1 MNKMVIAVGIA
12 VAAIA
17 ISMTYGAIA
26 NPGGEPA
33 KEEPSSEVWN
43 FRFSGKEFHNINSH
57 GFDGISLETGNT
69 YQFKFVPMGDSP
81 EQLRISL
88 IWPGGQHHKTVEVF
102 SDTLYLKKTLVD
114 TGISKYYT
122 WEYVGDKFFQISDKE
137 CYEKDSTSSTILKKP
152 LCYYELNVERIGN
165 LMGSVS
171 ISIEKLDRSI

>member
-1 MNKMVIAVGIA
+1 MNKTVIAGGIVAVAIA
-12 VAAIA
+12 VSIA
-17 ISMTYGAIA
+17 YGAVA
-26 NPGGEPA
+26 NPGGDPI

-43 FRFSGKEFHNINSH
+43 FRFSGQEFHNISSH

-81 EQLRISL
+81 EQLRLSLVGIS
-88 IWPGGQHHKTVEVF
+88 PSVQVF

>member
-1 MNKMVIAVGIA
+1 MNKTVIAGGI
-12 VAAIA
+12 VAAA
-17 ISMTYGAIA
+17 IIISITYGAVA
-26 NPGGEPA
+26 NPGGDPI

-43 FRFSGKEFHNINSH
+43 FRFSGQEFHNISSH

-81 EQLRISL
+81 EQLRLSLVGIS
-88 IWPGGQHHKTVEVF
+88 PSVQVF

>member
-1 MNKMVIAVGIA
+1 MNKMVIAGGIA

-43 FRFSGKEFHNINSH
+43 FRFSGQEFHNISSH

-81 EQLRISL
+81 EQLRLSLVGIS
-88 IWPGGQHHKTVEVF
+88 PSVQVF

>member
-1 MNKMVIAVGIA
+1 MNKTVIAGGIVA
-12 VAAIA
+12 VAIVV
-17 ISMTYGAIA
+17 SMAYGAIA
-26 NPGGEPA
+26 NPGGEPV

-43 FRFSGKEFHNINSH
+43 FRFSGQEFHNINSH

-122 WEYVGDKFFQISDKE
+122 WDYIGEKNFHISDKE
-137 CYEKDSTSSTILKKP
+137 CFDAQSNSSILKRQM
-152 LCYYELNVERIGN
+152 CYYELNVERIGN

-171 ISIEKLDRSI
+171 ISIDKLDRSI

>member
-1 MNKMVIAVGIA
+1 MNKPVIAGGI
-12 VAAIA
+12 VAAA
-17 ISMTYGAIA
+17 IIVSITYGAVA
-26 NPGGEPA
+26 NPGGDPI

-43 FRFSGKEFHNINSH
+43 FRFSGQEFHNISSH

-81 EQLRISL
+81 EQLRLSLVGIS
-88 IWPGGQHHKTVEVF
+88 PSVQVF

>member
-1 MNKMVIAVGIA
+1 MNKTLIPVGIA
-12 VAAIA
+12 AVVVGISIA
-17 ISMTYGAIA
+17 YGASM
-26 NPGGEPA
+26 NPGGEPEE
-33 KEEPSSEVWN
+33 KEPSSEVWN
-43 FRFSGKEFHNINSH
+43 FRFSGQEFHNISSH

-81 EQLRISL
+81 EQLRLSLVGIS
-88 IWPGGQHHKTVEVF
+88 PSVQVF

>member
-81 EQLRISL
+81 EQLRLSL
-88 IWPGGQHHKTVEVF
+88 IGKSPSIQVF
-102 SDTLYLKKTLVD
+102 SDTLYLKKTLVIQ
-114 TGISKYYT
+114 G
-122 WEYVGDKFFQISDKE
+122 FQNI
-137 CYEKDSTSSTILKKP
+137 IL
-152 LCYYELNVERIGN
+152 GN
-165 LMGSVS
+165 T
-171 ISIEKLDRSI
+171 

>member
-43 FRFSGKEFHNINSH
+43 FRFSGQEFHNISSH

-81 EQLRISL
+81 EQLRLSL
-88 IWPGGQHHKTVEVF
+88 IGKSPSVQVF

-122 WEYVGDKFFQISDKE
+122 WEYVGDRFFQISDKE
-137 CYEKDSTSSTILKKP
+137 CYEKDTTSSTIFKKQS
-152 LCYYELNVERIGN
+152 CIYELNVERIGN

-171 ISIEKLDRSI
+171 IGIEKLDRSI

>member
-43 FRFSGKEFHNINSH
+43 FRFSGQEFHNISSH
-57 GFDGISLETGNT
+57 GFDGISLETDNT

-81 EQLRISL
+81 EQLRLSL
-88 IWPGGQHHKTVEVF
+88 IGKSPNVQVF
-102 SDTLYLKKTLVD
+102 SDILYLKKTLVD

-137 CYEKDSTSSTILKKP
+137 CYEKDATSSTIFKKQS
-152 LCYYELNVERIGN
+152 CIYELNVERIGN

-171 ISIEKLDRSI
+171 IGIEKLDRSI

>member
-43 FRFSGKEFHNINSH
+43 FRFSGQEFHNISSH

-81 EQLRISL
+81 EQLRLSL
-88 IWPGGQHHKTVEVF
+88 IGKSPSVQVF

-122 WEYVGDKFFQISDKE
+122 WEYVGDRFFQISDKE
-137 CYEKDSTSSTILKKP
+137 CYEKDTTSSTIFKKP
-152 LCYYELNVERIGN
+152 SCIYELNVERIGN

-171 ISIEKLDRSI
+171 IGIEKLDRSI

>member
-81 EQLRISL
+81 EQLRLSLVGIS
-88 IWPGGQHHKTVEVF
+88 PSVQVF

-122 WEYVGDKFFQISDKE
+122 WEYIGDKFFQISDKE

>member
-1 MNKMVIAVGIA
+1 MNKMVIAGGIVA
-12 VAAIA
+12 VAIVV
-17 ISMTYGAIA
+17 SMAYGAIA
-26 NPGGEPA
+26 NPGGEPV

-43 FRFSGKEFHNINSH
+43 FRFSGQEFHNISSH

-81 EQLRISL
+81 EQLRLSLVGIS
-88 IWPGGQHHKTVEVF
+88 PSVQVF

>member
-1 MNKMVIAVGIA
+1 MNKTVIAGGI
-12 VAAIA
+12 VAAA
-17 ISMTYGAIA
+17 IIVSITYGAVA
-26 NPGGEPA
+26 NPGGDTI

-43 FRFSGKEFHNINSH
+43 FRFSGQEFHNISSH

-81 EQLRISL
+81 EQLRLSLVGIS
-88 IWPGGQHHKTVEVF
+88 PSVQVF

>member
-1 MNKMVIAVGIA
+1 MNKTIIAGGIVAVAIAVSIA
-12 VAAIA
+12 
-17 ISMTYGAIA
+17 YGAVA
-26 NPGGEPA
+26 NPGGDPI

-43 FRFSGKEFHNINSH
+43 FRFSGQEFHNISSH

-81 EQLRISL
+81 EQLRLSLVGIS
-88 IWPGGQHHKTVEVF
+88 PSVQVF

>member
-33 KEEPSSEVWN
+33 KEAPSSEVWN

-88 IWPGGQHHKTVEVF
+88 IWPGGQHHKTVEVY
-102 SDTLYLKKTLVD
+102 SETLYLKKTLVD

-122 WEYVGDKFFQISDKE
+122 WDYIGDKFFQVSDKE
-137 CYEKDSTSSTILKKP
+137 CYDAPNSGTTLKRDS
-152 LCYYELNVERIGN
+152 CYYELNVERIGN
-165 LMGSVS
+165 LVGSVS

>member
-1 MNKMVIAVGIA
+1 MNKTVIAGGI
-12 VAAIA
+12 VAAA
-17 ISMTYGAIA
+17 IIVSITYGAVA
-26 NPGGEPA
+26 NLGGDPI

-43 FRFSGKEFHNINSH
+43 FRFSGQEFHNISSH

-81 EQLRISL
+81 EQLRLSLVGIS
-88 IWPGGQHHKTVEVF
+88 PSVQVF
-102 SDTLYLKKTLVD
+102 SDTLYYLKKTLVD

>member
-1 MNKMVIAVGIA
+1 MNKTVIAGGI
-12 VAAIA
+12 VAAA
-17 ISMTYGAIA
+17 IIVSITYGAVA
-26 NPGGEPA
+26 NPGGDPI

-43 FRFSGKEFHNINSH
+43 FRFSGQEFHNISSH

-81 EQLRISL
+81 EQLRLSL
-88 IWPGGQHHKTVEVF
+88 IGKSPSVQVF

>member
-43 FRFSGKEFHNINSH
+43 FRFSGQEFHNISSH

-81 EQLRISL
+81 EQLRLSL
-88 IWPGGQHHKTVEVF
+88 IGKSPSVQVF

-122 WEYVGDKFFQISDKE
+122 WEYVGDRFFQISDKE
-137 CYEKDSTSSTILKKP
+137 CYEKDATSSTIFKKQS
-152 LCYYELNVERIGN
+152 CIYELNVERIGN

-171 ISIEKLDRSI
+171 IGIEKLDRSI

>member
-1 MNKMVIAVGIA
+1 MNKTVIAGGI
-12 VAAIA
+12 VAAA
-17 ISMTYGAIA
+17 IIVSITYGAVA
-26 NPGGEPA
+26 NPGGDPI

-43 FRFSGKEFHNINSH
+43 FRFSGQEFHNISSH

-81 EQLRISL
+81 EQLRLSLVGIS
-88 IWPGGQHHKTVEVF
+88 PSVQVF
-102 SDTLYLKKTLVD
+102 SDTIYLKKTLVD

>member
-1 MNKMVIAVGIA
+1 MNKTLIPVGIA
-12 VAAIA
+12 AVVVAVSIA
-17 ISMTYGAIA
+17 YGAVV
-26 NPGGEPA
+26 NPGGEPEE
-33 KEEPSSEVWN
+33 EEPSSEVWN
-43 FRFSGKEFHNINSH
+43 FRFSGQEFHNISSH
-57 GFDGISLETGNT
+57 GFDGISLETDNT

-81 EQLRISL
+81 EQLRLSLVGIS
-88 IWPGGQHHKTVEVF
+88 PSVQVF

>member
-1 MNKMVIAVGIA
+1 M
-12 VAAIA
+12 
-17 ISMTYGAIA
+17 A
-26 NPGGEPA
+26 NPGGDPI

-43 FRFSGKEFHNINSH
+43 FRFSGQEFHNISSH

-81 EQLRISL
+81 EQLRLSLVGIS
-88 IWPGGQHHKTVEVF
+88 PSVQVF

>member
-1 MNKMVIAVGIA
+1 MNKTVIAGGIVA
-12 VAAIA
+12 VAIVV
-17 ISMTYGAIA
+17 SMAYGAIA
-26 NPGGEPA
+26 NPGGELV

-43 FRFSGKEFHNINSH
+43 FRFSGQEFHNISSH

-81 EQLRISL
+81 EQLRLSLVGIS
-88 IWPGGQHHKTVEVF
+88 PSVQVF

>member
-1 MNKMVIAVGIA
+1 MNKTVIAGGI
-12 VAAIA
+12 VAAA
-17 ISMTYGAIA
+17 IIVSITYGAVA
-26 NPGGEPA
+26 NPGGDPI

-43 FRFSGKEFHNINSH
+43 FRFSGQEFHNISSH

-81 EQLRISL
+81 EQLRLSLVGIS
-88 IWPGGQHHKTVEVF
+88 PSEQVF